1 MLVFHFVSK
10 GGLFLFF
17 WLSSTIIYD
26 DPFLTTN
33 YLVIDFLQTKYILET
48 DRSESTQVI
57 SLDLKKNILWNKLKL
72 SKNSKKKIQKS
83 SFVVTHHFFLKTIQ
97 SFLEKK
103 LNKKNVFSTL
113 FKTIKQ
119 TYDYTRA
126 RGTE

>member
-57 SLDLKKNILWNKLKL
+57 SLDLKKTFSETNWNCQ
-72 SKNSKKKIQKS
+72 KNSKKKNSKKFIRCDP
-83 SFVVTHHFFLKTIQ
+83 SFFSQNDSIVFR
-97 SFLEKK
+97 KK